1 MAAHRIYLYLGRLLT
16 AGLVVSVLIASEHH
30 GVVLSSGLPIPGAT
44 VTATLGDKKLVT
56 TTDAQGAYSFHDLP
70 DGNWTI
76 RVEML
81 GFAPLTKEIGIAPD
95 APSPQWDL
103 QLLNLAAIRQSIA
116 PKPAAQPAV
125 TATAAQPKPAR
136 RCQQT
141 AAVETRT
148 PARQNGGRGAGN
160 QRPSLRQAMQ
170 QQSGIP
176 AHGCQPGRRQFS
188 DQQRHRVQHRHERR
202 SKQQLV
208 GFDDGERQRQ
218 PRPGYA
224 PAVRLVRR
232 ARRARRHDGRT
243 RRHDGAGRRRPRRA

>member
-125 TATAAQPKPAR
+125 TATAAQQKPAR
-136 RCQQT
+136 RS
-141 AAVETRT
+141 ADR
-148 PARQNGGRGAGN
+148 GGRDPDSRAAEW
-160 QRPSLRQAMQ
+160 RTRRRQSTAF
-170 QQSGIP
+170 SSPGHAAADGIP
-176 AHGCQPGRRQFS
+176 AHGRQPGRRQFS
-188 DQQRHRVQHRHERR
+188 DQQRYRVQHRYERR

-208 GFDDGERQRQ
+208 GFDDGERQRSRGLGCHRGS
-218 PRPGYA
+218 PDWFGGRGGPAGMMGGPGA
-224 PAVRLVRR
+224 
-232 ARRARRHDGRT
+232 
-243 RRHDGAGRRRPRRA
+243 